1 MRISANPLVWV
12 AVISLS
18 LPSAAI
24 VKADDLDQAM
34 KAIVRVRATVP
45 MFDQS
50 RPLRNIVQNHDEIG
64 SGYFDP

>member
-1 MRISANPLVWV
+1 M
-12 AVISLS
+12 SLS
-18 LPSAAI
+18 LTSAAI